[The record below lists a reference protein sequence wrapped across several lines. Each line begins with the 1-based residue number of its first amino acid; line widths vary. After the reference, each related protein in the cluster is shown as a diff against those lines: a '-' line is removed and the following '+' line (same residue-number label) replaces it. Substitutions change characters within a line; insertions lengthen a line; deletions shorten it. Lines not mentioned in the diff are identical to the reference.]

1 MAERYGVVW
10 VEREFSEGIT
20 ENLPDALPH
29 GIAIYTE
36 GPRNEFNT
44 LGCRA
49 IFIVGEPPMRD
60 IHGKN
65 MEIWTRATVRIPSEL
80 KGEHVWKF
88 RTINCQPWTV
98 VESSQYVA
106 QGSVSAPSPKS
117 GTTLALLESDL
128 KNKFPNDDIL
138 CEGEI
143 INSSEMV
150 ACEVSDLNQFMSLI
164 GVYDVTTG
172 AVLHV
177 YLGSYVYDGGVM
189 SICQGESFQDT
200 ECTWDHGV
208 TTIEFVRQMGL
219 QKQLTAELLAE

>member
-1 MAERYGVVW
+1 M
-10 VEREFSEGIT
+10 
-20 ENLPDALPH
+20 
-29 GIAIYTE
+29 
-36 GPRNEFNT
+36 
-44 LGCRA
+44 
-49 IFIVGEPPMRD
+49 
-60 IHGKN
+60 
-65 MEIWTRATVRIPSEL
+65 
-80 KGEHVWKF
+80 
-88 RTINCQPWTV
+88 
-98 VESSQYVA
+98 
-106 QGSVSAPSPKS
+106 
-117 GTTLALLESDL
+117 
-128 KNKFPNDDIL
+128 

-219 QKQLTAELLAE
+219 QKQLTAERLAE